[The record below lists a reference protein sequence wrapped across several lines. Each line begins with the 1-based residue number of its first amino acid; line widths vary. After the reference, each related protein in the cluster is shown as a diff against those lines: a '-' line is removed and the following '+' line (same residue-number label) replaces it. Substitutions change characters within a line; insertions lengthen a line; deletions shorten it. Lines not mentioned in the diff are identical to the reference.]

1 MWAKKVD
8 KREFEKRGRENES
21 RIEALPGRIEAANL
35 SKYRNELRERQ
46 EKKKWTLR
54 KIMHSRRSGRGI
66 AGKRQWRHVG
76 HSITG
81 KNLSANNPSKIS
93 ELIKDD

>member
-8 KREFEKRGRENES
+8 KREFEKRCRENES

-46 EKKKWTLR
+46 EKKMDTTQDNAFKTKWEGHR
-54 KIMHSRRSGRGI
+54 WKEAMEACRSFNHR
-66 AGKRQWRHVG
+66 
-76 HSITG
+76 
-81 KNLSANNPSKIS
+81 
-93 ELIKDD
+93 

>member
-46 EKKKWTLR
+46 EKKWTLR

-81 KNLSANNPSKIS
+81 KNLSAKNPSKIS